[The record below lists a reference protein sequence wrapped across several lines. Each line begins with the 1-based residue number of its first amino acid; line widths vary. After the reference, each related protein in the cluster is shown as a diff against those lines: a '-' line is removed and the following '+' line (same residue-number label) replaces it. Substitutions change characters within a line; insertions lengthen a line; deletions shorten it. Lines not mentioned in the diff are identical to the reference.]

1 MKKLPLGIQ
10 DFATLIEG
18 NHVYV
23 DKTETIHRMVTE
35 GKYYFL
41 SRPRRFGK
49 SLLVNTLREL
59 YGGNQHLFEGL
70 WIEDRWD
77 WSRTNPVIH
86 IPFASIAYR
95 ETGLEAGLKARMEEI
110 AKAYGLELQTQE
122 LSTTFR
128 ELTTTLAQRY
138 GRVVLLIDEYDKP
151 IIDYLGE
158 DLDQALANQRTMKT
172 FYSVVKDLDAS
183 WELVFITGVSKFS
196 KVSIFSDLNNLTDLT
211 LHPAYGTLLGYTRAE
226 LITYFSDRI
235 TALAAANSLTFD
247 ACMDK
252 IQEWYNGYW
261 WLGKERVYN
270 PFGTLSLFSSNRF
283 ARYWFTTATPSFL
296 IGALK
301 GQELYEIDQVEVG
314 ESTFESFAIGE
325 QMNLISLMFQTG
337 YLTILSED
345 PETQLFKL
353 GYPNQEVKKAFTEHL
368 MGAFSQTSHSLA
380 APLVVKI
387 SHAFNVQDLDTAMNL
402 TGQMLSQLPYHLHS
416 QTEKFYHAII
426 HLVYYYL
433 GVFIESEVN
442 TSRGRADAIV
452 QTDTHVYC
460 LEFKLDQSIDAAL
473 QQIRDRRYLDRFKE
487 SGKELIAVGINFSTE
502 LKGLEGWRAE
512 AY

>member
-235 TALAAANSLTFD
+235 AALAAANSLTFD

-270 PFGTLSLFSSNRF
+270 PFGILQLLAQQVFTN
-283 ARYWFTTATPSFL
+283 YWFTTATPTFL
-296 IGALK
+296 IQLLK
-301 GQELYEIDQVEVG
+301 EQVVYDVG
-314 ESTFESFAIGE
+314 KTWVSRTVFDSFDLGPSFD
-325 QMNLISLMFQTG
+325 MTSLLFQTG
-337 YLTILSED
+337 YLTILEQSD
-345 PETQLFKL
+345 RGLYL
-353 GYPNQEVKKAFTEHL
+353 MGYPNEEVRQSFLEYLVAGFSGFQRSGVRPKIFQLEDAFTQ
-368 MGAFSQTSHSLA
+368 G
-380 APLVVKI
+380 
-387 SHAFNVQDLDTAMNL
+387 DLDEVMNL

-416 QTEKFYHAII
+416 QTEKFYHAVI

-502 LKGLEGWRAE
+502 LKGLDGWRAE